1 MCRSSRSRQIIY
13 NHLIFM
19 SFEIHQSD
27 CFVKKRSIYLKSSFA
42 Y

>member
-13 NHLIFM
+13 NQLIFKF
-19 SFEIHQSD
+19 FEIHQSD
-27 CFVKKRSIYLKSSFA
+27 CFVKKRSIYLKSDFV